1 MLTRGGKKGEKKKT
15 SMEKTKGKTA
25 QEKRIIHEKCS
36 GKLLRHL
43 VLGHCKHMYVNADI
57 VFVAPG
63 EVS

>member
-1 MLTRGGKKGEKKKT
+1 MKKK
-15 SMEKTKGKTA
+15 KKKNA
-25 QEKRIIHEKCS
+25 QEKRIIHEKCP

-57 VFVAPG
+57 VFVTPG